1 MQYLIKHFHSA
12 HPIKKIII
20 LLWLASFVGGILFS
34 IFYLTQHGIKE
45 SFTTFFGSGLNITTI
60 SIFLLIFIV
69 RTLFFI
75 PVSILMIASPFIFG
89 GFWIGLLMAG
99 IGEIIGAVV
108 GFIFAR
114 YYGQDFFQKAQKKSK
129 TMQIINEKMNNFG
142 ALAVGVLRLTPVT
155 FDIIN
160 FGAGVSKM
168 KFSHYFWATFFSVWP
183 DCLTYVAIGAAI
195 NNPYS
200 LIYSGITILLLLGLF
215 WYLKQHP
222 KYKEIFI
229 MELKEKFKKMKKRI
243 RLSTSP
249 KKNNRQKKRY

>member
-129 TMQIINEKMNNFG
+129 TMQIINEKMNDFG
-142 ALAVGVLRLTPVT
+142 ALAVGVL
-155 FDIIN
+155 
-160 FGAGVSKM
+160 
-168 KFSHYFWATFFSVWP
+168 
-183 DCLTYVAIGAAI
+183 
-195 NNPYS
+195 
-200 LIYSGITILLLLGLF
+200 
-215 WYLKQHP
+215 
-222 KYKEIFI
+222 
-229 MELKEKFKKMKKRI
+229 
-243 RLSTSP
+243 
-249 KKNNRQKKRY
+249 